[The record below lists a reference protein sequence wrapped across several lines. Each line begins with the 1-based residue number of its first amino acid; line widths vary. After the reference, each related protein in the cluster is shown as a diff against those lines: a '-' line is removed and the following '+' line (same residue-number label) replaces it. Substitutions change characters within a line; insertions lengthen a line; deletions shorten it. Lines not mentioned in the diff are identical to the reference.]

1 MVLDTNLTDELI
13 EEGFVREIISK
24 IQTMRKD
31 SGFEVTDRISVVFD
45 GSEKIAKIFAANDAE
60 IKSQTLADSI
70 DAGDAK
76 DGKNWNV
83 NGEKVDI
90 AIQKA

>member
-1 MVLDTNLTDELI
+1 M
-13 EEGFVREIISK
+13 
-24 IQTMRKD
+24 
-31 SGFEVTDRISVVFD
+31 FD